1 MNVRWNG
8 TTACLLAALA
18 GLSMAACQN
27 PAAADETINYSEALD
42 ITVDPDPI
50 VADTATGGKVYR
62 VVRGNNQP
70 DELLPYDWHSIFSST
85 LVLNQNAT
93 DEDLDLDFPVRV
105 TGATL
110 TVKQATGG
118 IITPPSGTEKEQFEY
133 VPLSATSN
141 QFGAI
146 NSPITLSVELWYD
159 LPSLKKE
166 CVVTLSYSFVD
177 NDGTS
182 FSRSVDFKVAP

>member
-1 MNVRWNG
+1 M
-8 TTACLLAALA
+8 
-18 GLSMAACQN
+18 
-27 PAAADETINYSEALD
+27 
-42 ITVDPDPI
+42 
-50 VADTATGGKVYR
+50 
-62 VVRGNNQP
+62 
-70 DELLPYDWHSIFSST
+70 
-85 LVLNQNAT
+85 
-93 DEDLDLDFPVRV
+93 
-105 TGATL
+105 
-110 TVKQATGG
+110 
-118 IITPPSGTEKEQFEY
+118 
-133 VPLSATSN
+133 PLSASSN